1 MVFTY
6 NVALM
11 YLDAISNSAVTLSS
25 FSKEVCRYKGS
36 ETSDATINEA
46 GKTRIAATPPICNI
60 NEYIFMEVTL
70 H

>member
-1 MVFTY
+1 
-6 NVALM
+6 M

-36 ETSDATINEA
+36 ETSDATINDA
-46 GKTRIAATPPICNI
+46 GKTRMAATPPICNI
-60 NEYIFMEVTL
+60 KKYMFMEVAL